1 MDGLVQTIRGRV
13 FTFLQVLLTAGFIM
27 VVLELVLT
35 GHTEGTQLVGVI
47 ASLLGAVLVG
57 GALFVSAKV
66 RMWIAGALVVLSL
79 SGLTGVAQH
88 FSFGP
93 GAPAGEANENVP
105 PLAPLSLAGLA
116 LMSAVVL
123 VGRPVPAEPVRRKRT
138 R

>member
-1 MDGLVQTIRGRV
+1 MDGLVQMIRGRV
-13 FTFLQVLLTAGFIM
+13 FTLLLVMLAVGFAILM
-27 VVLELVLT
+27 LELVLT
-35 GHTEGTQLVGVI
+35 GHTEGIQLVGVI
-47 ASLLGAVLVG
+47 ASLLGAILVG

-88 FSFGP
+88 YLNGP
-93 GAPAGEANENVP
+93 GAAAGEANENVP

-123 VGRPVPAEPVRRKRT
+123 VGRPVPAEPVRSKRT